1 MVDTISHLTMLIHQA
16 SCKVHNPSIIISCKS
31 LLCAICMQGQ
41 IVGSIIFA
49 SNATSAAAAVA
60 AATITAASS
69 GAYNQLLVTST
80 TTALN
85 AWMNSSSAAAILN
98 STSYAGVTIPS
109 GFSTTLLTVTN
120 VVVINATVASATVE
134 SLLGITSS
142 SVHYALEVWLNITVQ
157 VGYDIAAIS
166 TATSRRRLLQQPSD
180 GSDQLL
186 GDSSALAMY
195 DRSITEHRPGVGQ
208 GLSQLG
214 FGKPLLGKNSGTD
227 AATAKPALLPLG
239 FDQGFGSGMH
249 EARVLPSASLT
260 GDLDAQLRALTRAAV
275 GQPRRGGRRLQ
286 QYLSSFW
293 LSPLDLQLA
302 MLKSAFAQTAQC
314 NATAVALQLGT
325 TSSLSSLDCASSST
339 ITLLTDLL
347 AASTSASNPALSVL
361 KVSTAPQGSRSTTAV
376 DSSSGIEASLASGL
390 SILLHGY
397 EVQIA
402 EMLAMTVKA
411 INTVDTLG
419 SRMAG
424 TYINAFIKAAQNYIT
439 ATTKLVNSA
448 LAIFDKTLSST
459 AVSVRISA
467 YTQLVQTSLAA
478 ARQAQNDLQASPS
491 FQAAVAALAP
501 NCSTSRDSLGNAQF
515 VFLLAANQSSES
527 FANSSDKL
535 SVAAAAQVLNETAS
549 DCPLQLRQRATGYCM
564 SRWNGYPVAQVSSM
578 PDRQAVGEQVVGRRR
593 TVGID
598 GNVVVGGLL
607 LHQVKTPGLSK
618 VALSSSIILDGHI
631 LKIADSQ
638 CRRPV
643 AKQVCLV
650 LLLHL
655 KAWLA

>member
-1 MVDTISHLTMLIHQA
+1 
-16 SCKVHNPSIIISCKS
+16 
-31 LLCAICMQGQ
+31 MQGQ
-41 IVGSIIFA
+41 IVGSIMFA
-49 SNATSAAAAVA
+49 SNASSASAAAAA
-60 AATITAASS
+60 ASITAASS
-69 GAYNQLLVTST
+69 GVYNQLLVTSA

-85 AWMNSSSAAAILN
+85 AWMSSSTAADILN
-98 STSYAGVTIPS
+98 STSYAGLTVPS

-120 VVVINATVASATVE
+120 VGVINATVANATVE

-142 SVHYALEVWLNITVQ
+142 SVHYALEVWLNITVR
-157 VGYDIAAIS
+157 VGYGVETIS
-166 TATSRRRLLQQPSD
+166 TAPSRRRLLQQPLD

-186 GDSSALAMY
+186 GGSSALAMY
-195 DRSITEHRPGVGQ
+195 DRNLTEHRSSVGYSV
-208 GLSQLG
+208 GQLG
-214 FGKPLLGKNSGTD
+214 FSKPLLGKNRETD
-227 AATAKPALLPLG
+227 TATVDPALLLPLNS
-239 FDQGFGSGMH
+239 DPGFGSITG
-249 EARVLPSASLT
+249 ALPSASLT
-260 GDLDAQLRALTRAAV
+260 GNLDAQLVALTRAAV
-275 GQPRRGGRRLQ
+275 AVGHPGKGGRRLQ

-302 MLKSAFAQTAQC
+302 MLKAAFAQTAQC

-325 TSSLSSLDCASSST
+325 TSSLSSLNCPSSST

-361 KVSTAPQGSRSTTAV
+361 TVSTAPQGSRSTTTV

-390 SILLHGY
+390 SILMHGY

-402 EMLAMTVKA
+402 EILAMTVKA

-424 TYINAFIKAAQNYIT
+424 IYIKAFIKAAQNYIT

-448 LAIFDKTLSST
+448 LAIFDKTLSSA
-459 AVSVRISA
+459 AVSVRLSA

-478 ARQAQNDLQASPS
+478 ARQAQNALQASSS

-515 VFLLAANQSSES
+515 VFLLAANESSES
-527 FANSSDKL
+527 FANSSQTV
-535 SVAAAAQVLNETAS
+535 SVAAAGQVLSETAK
-549 DCPLQLRQRATGYCM
+549 DCPLQLRQSATGYCM
-564 SRWNGYPVAQVSSM
+564 SRWNGYPVVQVSSM
-578 PDRQAVGEQVVGRRR
+578 PDRQAVGEQMVGRRR

-607 LHQVKTPGLSK
+607 LHQVKIPGL
-618 VALSSSIILDGHI
+618 
-631 LKIADSQ
+631 
-638 CRRPV
+638 
-643 AKQVCLV
+643 
-650 LLLHL
+650 
-655 KAWLA
+655 

>member
-1 MVDTISHLTMLIHQA
+1 
-16 SCKVHNPSIIISCKS
+16 
-31 LLCAICMQGQ
+31 MQGQ
-41 IVGSIIFA
+41 IVGSIMFA
-49 SNATSAAAAVA
+49 SNATSATAAVA
-60 AATITAASS
+60 AAAITAASS
-69 GAYNQLLVTST
+69 GAYNQLLVTSA

-120 VVVINATVASATVE
+120 VVVINATVATATVE
-134 SLLGITSS
+134 SLLGISSS
-142 SVHYALEVWLNITVQ
+142 SVHYALEVWLNITVR
-157 VGYDIAAIS
+157 VGYDVAAIS
-166 TATSRRRLLQQPSD
+166 TATSRRRLLQQPLD
-180 GSDQLL
+180 GPDQRL

-195 DRSITEHRPGVGQ
+195 DRSLTQDKPGMGQ
-208 GLSQLG
+208 GLDQLG
-214 FGKPLLGKNSGTD
+214 FGKPLLGRNSGTS
-227 AATAKPALLPLG
+227 AATADPALLPPLG
-239 FDQGFGSGMH
+239 SDQGFGSGMH
-249 EARVLPSASLT
+249 EARALPSASFP

-275 GQPRRGGRRLQ
+275 AVGHPGKGGRRLQ

-347 AASTSASNPALSVL
+347 AASTPASNPPLLVL
-361 KVSTAPQGSRSTTAV
+361 TVSTAPQGSRSTTAV

-424 TYINAFIKAAQNYIT
+424 TYIKTFIKAAQNYIT

-459 AVSVRISA
+459 AVSVRLSA

-478 ARQAQNDLQASPS
+478 ARQAQNDLQASPT

-515 VFLLAANQSSES
+515 VFLLAANESSES
-527 FANSSDKL
+527 FANSSDL
-535 SVAAAAQVLNETAS
+535 VSVAAAAQVLKETAS

-564 SRWNGYPVAQVSSM
+564 KRWNGYPVVQVSSM

-607 LHQVKTPGLSK
+607 LHQVKIPGLS
-618 VALSSSIILDGHI
+618 
-631 LKIADSQ
+631 
-638 CRRPV
+638 
-643 AKQVCLV
+643 
-650 LLLHL
+650 
-655 KAWLA
+655 

>member
-1 MVDTISHLTMLIHQA
+1 M
-16 SCKVHNPSIIISCKS
+16 
-31 LLCAICMQGQ
+31 
-41 IVGSIIFA
+41 GSIMFA
-49 SNATSAAAAVA
+49 SNATSATAAVA
-60 AATITAASS
+60 AAAITAASS
-69 GAYNQLLVTST
+69 GAYNQLLVTSA

-120 VVVINATVASATVE
+120 VVVINATVATATVE
-134 SLLGITSS
+134 SLLGISSS
-142 SVHYALEVWLNITVQ
+142 SVHYALEVWLNITVR
-157 VGYDIAAIS
+157 VGYDVAAIS
-166 TATSRRRLLQQPSD
+166 TATSRRRLLQQPLD
-180 GSDQLL
+180 GPDQRL

-195 DRSITEHRPGVGQ
+195 DRSLTQDKPGMGQ
-208 GLSQLG
+208 GLDQLG
-214 FGKPLLGKNSGTD
+214 FGKPLLGRNSGTS
-227 AATAKPALLPLG
+227 AATADPALLPPLG
-239 FDQGFGSGMH
+239 SDQGFGSGMH
-249 EARVLPSASLT
+249 EARALPSASFP

-275 GQPRRGGRRLQ
+275 AVGHPGKGGRRLQ

-347 AASTSASNPALSVL
+347 AASTPASNPPLLVL
-361 KVSTAPQGSRSTTAV
+361 TVSTAPQGSRSTTAV

-424 TYINAFIKAAQNYIT
+424 TYIKTFIKAAQNYIT

-459 AVSVRISA
+459 AVSVRLSA

-478 ARQAQNDLQASPS
+478 ARQAQNDLQASPT

-515 VFLLAANQSSES
+515 VFLLAANESSES
-527 FANSSDKL
+527 FANSSDL
-535 SVAAAAQVLNETAS
+535 VSVAAAAQVLKETAS

-564 SRWNGYPVAQVSSM
+564 KRWNGYPVVQVSSM

-607 LHQVKTPGLSK
+607 LHQVKIPGLS
-618 VALSSSIILDGHI
+618 
-631 LKIADSQ
+631 
-638 CRRPV
+638 
-643 AKQVCLV
+643 
-650 LLLHL
+650 
-655 KAWLA
+655 

>member
-1 MVDTISHLTMLIHQA
+1 M
-16 SCKVHNPSIIISCKS
+16 
-31 LLCAICMQGQ
+31 
-41 IVGSIIFA
+41 GSILFA

-60 AATITAASS
+60 AATMTAASS
-69 GAYNQLLVTST
+69 GAYNQLLVASA

-85 AWMNSSSAAAILN
+85 GWMNSSTAAAILN
-98 STSYAGVTIPS
+98 STSYAGLTIPS

-120 VVVINATVASATVE
+120 VVVINATVADATVE
-134 SLLGITSS
+134 SLLGITGS

-157 VGYDIAAIS
+157 VGYDVAALGS
-166 TATSRRRLLQQPSD
+166 TASRRRLLQQALE

-186 GDSSALAMY
+186 EDSSAPALY
-195 DRSITEHRPGVGQ
+195 VGSLTEHRSGRDPGLG
-208 GLSQLG
+208 QLG
-214 FGKPLLGKNSGTD
+214 FGKPLLGRNGNAD
-227 AATAKPALLPLG
+227 AATADPILLPPLAS
-239 FDQGFGSGMH
+239 DQGFGSVMH
-249 EARVLPSASLT
+249 EAGALSSVSLT
-260 GDLDAQLRALTRAAV
+260 GELDAQLRALTRAAMAV
-275 GQPRRGGRRLQ
+275 GHPGKGARRLQ
-286 QYLSSFW
+286 QYMISFW

-302 MLKSAFAQTAQC
+302 MLKAAFAQTAQC

-325 TSSLSSLDCASSST
+325 TSSPSSLNCPSSST

-347 AASTSASNPALSVL
+347 AASTSATNPALSVL
-361 KVSTAPQGSRSTTAV
+361 KVSTAPQGSRSTTTV

-424 TYINAFIKAAQNYIT
+424 TYINAFIKAAQNYVT

-448 LAIFDKTLSST
+448 LAIFDKTLSSS
-459 AVSVRISA
+459 AVTVRISA

-478 ARQAQNDLQASPS
+478 TRQAQNALQASSS

-515 VFLLAANQSSES
+515 VFLLAANESSES
-527 FANSSDKL
+527 FANSNDTVST
-535 SVAAAAQVLNETAS
+535 AAAVQILNETAS
-549 DCPLQLRQRATGYCM
+549 ACPLQLRQSATGYCM
-564 SRWNGYPVAQVSSM
+564 TRWNGYPVVQVSSM

-607 LHQVKTPGLSK
+607 LHQVNSPGLS
-618 VALSSSIILDGHI
+618 
-631 LKIADSQ
+631 
-638 CRRPV
+638 
-643 AKQVCLV
+643 
-650 LLLHL
+650 
-655 KAWLA
+655 